1 MTLGS
6 GLDIKPATPPGGS
19 PRRRPNGHPTA
30 RGDLFRALVDAGA
43 EAMVAYTAERGTEA
57 MVLDIVVAQI
67 QPVLVEVQR
76 LRSDT
81 NARFDAM
88 DSRMDKLAED
98 GAKRD
103 RQLEALM
110 AQMRLLLA
118 GFGVL
123 VTVLIVGF
131 GFLLAN

>member
-1 MTLGS
+1 
-6 GLDIKPATPPGGS
+6 
-19 PRRRPNGHPTA
+19 
-30 RGDLFRALVDAGA
+30 
-43 EAMVAYTAERGTEA
+43 MVAYTAERGTEA